1 MEESISRR
9 RGRDTTPRPHRVGP
23 VRFSDQEFTWVTIAA
38 QRAGQAR
45 SAYVAAAAAAVA
57 RGEVSPHARN
67 EHETLRQLMSL
78 RSELQH
84 LALRVDQA
92 LAQAPTGN
100 LTGNPTGL
108 SGDPHG
114 EPASCTAHTQLSGT
128 LADLDQTVHRL
139 DEAISALLPY
149 RTGQ

>member
-1 MEESISRR
+1 M
-9 RGRDTTPRPHRVGP
+9 
-23 VRFSDQEFTWVTIAA
+23 TIAA
-38 QRAGQAR
+38 RRAGQAE

-57 RGEVSPHARN
+57 RGDVSPHAHE
-67 EHETLRQLMSL
+67 EHESLRQLMSL

-92 LAQAPTGN
+92 LAQAPTGD
-100 LTGNPTGL
+100 PADL
-108 SGDPHG
+108 SSGPRD
-114 EPASCTAHTQLSGT
+114 EPASSSAHTQLSRT